1 MTSIVALTHL
11 THTFQTDVREYTVPA
26 TSPVPGLFVYEIPD
40 EVEPASAHRWSVG
53 HHSGLLI
60 ASAMYE
66 DDAISGAKKI
76 ADLADW
82 TQPVAELRE
91 ALDPGQVYE
100 RIAWAGCENP
110 AFT

>member
-1 MTSIVALTHL
+1 MSVTTQI

-26 TSPVPGLFVYEIPD
+26 TSPVPGLFVYQIPD
-40 EVEPASAHRWSVG
+40 EVEPLSHLRWSVG

-66 DDAISGAKKI
+66 DDAIRCARKI
-76 ADLADW
+76 ADMADW
-82 TQPVAELRE
+82 TKDVAALRDE
-91 ALDPGQVYE
+91 IDQDQLYE

-110 AFT
+110 AYT

>member
-1 MTSIVALTHL
+1 MTSPVAL
-11 THTFQTDVREYTVPA
+11 THTFQTDMGEYTVPG
-26 TSPVPGLFVYEIPD
+26 TSPVPGLVVYEIPD
-40 EVEPASAHRWSVG
+40 EVEPDNGLRWSVG

-66 DDAISGAKKI
+66 DDAIRGAQKI

-82 TQPVAELRE
+82 TKPIDDLRAELNPDE
-91 ALDPGQVYE
+91 LYE
-100 RIAWAGCENP
+100 RIARASCEDP

>member
-1 MTSIVALTHL
+1 LTLTSTVAL

-40 EVEPASAHRWSVG
+40 EVEPTSGLRWSVG

-66 DDAISGAKKI
+66 DDAIRGAQKI

-82 TQPVAELRE
+82 TKPVDELRK
-91 ALDPGQVYE
+91 ALDPDQVYE
-100 RIAWAGCENP
+100 RIAWASCENP

>member
-1 MTSIVALTHL
+1 MTSTTSF

-26 TSPVPGLFVYEIPD
+26 TSPVPGLLVYKIPD
-40 EVEPASAHRWSVG
+40 EVEPLSAHRWSLG

-66 DDAISGAKKI
+66 GDAIRGAQKI

-82 TQPVAELRE
+82 TDTVNEIRAVVDTDEIYKRVAW
-91 ALDPGQVYE
+91 V
-100 RIAWAGCENP
+100 GCENP
-110 AFT
+110 AYT

>member
-1 MTSIVALTHL
+1 MTSTTSL

-26 TSPVPGLFVYEIPD
+26 TSPVPGLLVYKIPD
-40 EVEPASAHRWSVG
+40 EVEPLSAHRWSLG

-66 DDAISGAKKI
+66 DDAIRGAKKI

-82 TQPVAELRE
+82 TQPARELRAVVDTDE
-91 ALDPGQVYE
+91 VYKQV
-100 RIAWAGCENP
+100 AWVGCENP
-110 AFT
+110 AYT